1 MSLLIAGLLKLIVV
15 LSLMLLP
22 FSFCTASKH
31 NNLLV
36 PGHSIIAKQTLISS
50 SGNFALGFF
59 RPAKSTKYF
68 LGIWYNAMPN
78 PPIVWVANR
87 DSPLNSPGVL
97 MLRSDGNL
105 VVLENE
111 AIIWSS
117 NASVPASAMSS
128 TIGLLMDSGN
138 FVLQLGEELDKN
150 PLWQSFD
157 HPSDTLL
164 PGMKISLNKRT
175 GQQRRL
181 TSWSAVDDPKP
192 GNFSAGIYPKV
203 PAQIVVWK
211 ENIGDHPY
219 WRTAVYNMNGHKSK
233 SIVIRNLS
241 GTFLFLS
248 YNFDLHDHHDN
259 DSDEIYFNYS
269 SPDIS
274 LVKMRSVL
282 DPNGLLVLLLWQ
294 DEREKWSELW
304 REPVDKC
311 DFYAPCGPYAA
322 CTRNE
327 TVSPCKCVTGFV
339 PKFEQQWDMGDWT
352 GGCVREKGLKCN
364 RNREGF
370 SKLEK
375 LKLPDHAVLVGDKKS
390 RTECEAECLQN
401 RSCTAYVYANVAQE
415 ISSMR
420 CITWYGDLVDLV
432 ENHTLG
438 QDIYIRVHE
447 DDCNDCDGCKGHVE
461 IFLKQRSDVI
471 AIAIVSAI
479 VGILATIFGYL
490 LWKKTV
496 RNEGK
501 AGGGRNDT
509 DQLPPFSLKS
519 ILAATNNFSDS
530 NKIGEGGFGPV
541 YKGTLPENQEVAI
554 KRLSKKSGQGHREFT
569 NELELIAKLQHTNL
583 VRLLGFCNEEEEMIL
598 IYEYLPNRSLDKFL
612 FDPSEKTKLDW
623 GKRFQIIEGITQ
635 GVLYIHKYSRLK
647 IIHRDLKASNIL
659 LDEAMNPKISDFG
672 MAKIFRMNQ
681 IEANTNRIV
690 GTYGYMSPEYAFF
703 GQFSEKLDVFSFG
716 VLLLE
721 IVSGKRNSSFYRF
734 DPSLTL
740 AGWAWEL
747 CKEGRG
753 MEVIDESVRETCWSD
768 EALRCLHVGF
778 LCVQEAPDDRPTMSS
793 VICMLTN
800 EATSLPASKEPAFTT
815 HKNSI
820 AAGSYPRAS
829 TSFSNNAIT
838 ISLIVGR

>member
-1 MSLLIAGLLKLIVV
+1 MSLLIAGLLKLIV
-15 LSLMLLP
+15 LSLMPLP

-31 NNLLV
+31 NNFLV
-36 PGHSIIAKQTLISS
+36 PGRSISAKQTLISS

-87 DSPLNSPGVL
+87 EAPLNSPGVL

-181 TSWSAVDDPKP
+181 TAWSAVDDPKP

-203 PAQIVVWK
+203 PAQIAVRK

-219 WRTAVYNMNGHKSK
+219 WRTAVYDMNGHKSK

-241 GTFLFLS
+241 ASFLFLS
-248 YNFDLHDHHDN
+248 HNFDLHDHHDN
-259 DSDEIYFNYS
+259 DNDEIYFTYS
-269 SPDIS
+269 FPDIS
-274 LVKMRSVL
+274 SAKLRFVL
-282 DPNGLLVLLLWQ
+282 DQNGLLALLLWQ
-294 DEREKWSELW
+294 DESQKWSELW
-304 REPVDKC
+304 RKPVDKC
-311 DFYAPCGPYAA
+311 DFYALCGPYAA

-327 TVSPCKCVTGFV
+327 SVSPCKCLTGFV

-352 GGCVREKGLKCN
+352 GGCVREKALKCD

-390 RTECEAECLQN
+390 RTECEAECLKN
-401 RSCTAYVYANVAQE
+401 CSCTAYVYPSVAQE
-415 ISSMR
+415 ISTMR
-420 CITWYGDLVDLV
+420 CITWHGDLVDLV
-432 ENHTLG
+432 KNHTLG
-438 QDIYIRVHE
+438 QDIYSRVHKN
-447 DDCNDCDGCKGHVE
+447 DSNDCDGCKGHVE
-461 IFLKQRSDVI
+461 IPLKQRSVVI
-471 AIAIVSAI
+471 AITIVSATA
-479 VGILATIFGYL
+479 GILVTIFGYL

-496 RNEGK
+496 RNEGR
-501 AGGGRNDT
+501 AGGGKNDT
-509 DQLPPFSLKS
+509 DQLPLFSLQS
-519 ILAATNNFSDS
+519 IVAATNNFSDT
-530 NKIGEGGFGPV
+530 NKVGEGGFGPV

-554 KRLSKKSGQGHREFT
+554 KRLSKKSGQGHQEFI
-569 NELELIAKLQHTNL
+569 NELKVIAKLQHTNL
-583 VRLLGFCNEEEEMIL
+583 VRLL
-598 IYEYLPNRSLDKFL
+598 
-612 FDPSEKTKLDW
+612 DPSEKTKLDW
-623 GKRFQIIEGITQ
+623 GKRFQIIEGIAQ

-672 MAKIFRMNQ
+672 MAKIFEMNQ
-681 IEANTNRIV
+681 IEANTNRIA
-690 GTYGYMSPEYAFF
+690 GTQGYMSPEYQNF
-703 GQFSEKLDVFSFG
+703 GQLSEKLDVYSFG

-721 IVSGKRNSSFYRF
+721 IVSGQRNSSFYRF
-734 DPSLTL
+734 DTSLTL
-740 AGWAWEL
+740 WAWEL
-747 CKEGRG
+747 WNQDRG
-753 MEVIDESVRETCWSD
+753 MEVIDESVRETCRSD

-778 LCVQEAPDDRPTMSS
+778 LCVQDAPNDRPTMSS
-793 VICMLTN
+793 VINMLTN
-800 EATSLPASKEPAFTT
+800 EATSPPLSKEPAFIT
-815 HKNSI
+815 HRNSI

-829 TSFSNNAIT
+829 PGFSNNAIT
-838 ISLIVGR
+838 ISSIVGR